1 MSKSLTKK
9 EIGTWGMAAHLS
21 ALVGI
26 LGFGWDILFLGIVLG
41 PIAVWMTQ
49 GKANSIVE
57 INAKEALNF
66 QITILVISFILVML
80 SAVMPFLQILAII
93 VLLVGFGFAVYGGL
107 QVKKGINYTYPW
119 AIRLIK

>member
-41 PIAVWMTQ
+41 PLAVWMTQ

-66 QITILVISFILVML
+66 QITILAISFILVML

-107 QVKKGINYTYPW
+107 QVKKGVNYTYPW

>member
-1 MSKSLTKK
+1 MRKSLTKK

-41 PIAVWMTQ
+41 PLAVWMTQ

-66 QITILVISFILVML
+66 QITILAISFILVML

-107 QVKKGINYTYPW
+107 QVKKGVNYTYPW